1 MTGCCAFAFAAFAW
15 GSGGPNMQLFT
26 QRSFDILWRAPRL
39 DSTDKQPKHISCLL
53 HLTYSNRLSSDS
65 ESTGRLGGT
74 EHLQYM
80 GSSQDL
86 KPHCAMKSHLT
97 VIFLGKTPHF
107 ERPMSCCWLCNPE
120 YNTTTWLVVLGV
132 IRMIK
137 ILHTHYSYCLL
148 YSGHKV
154 WKQLFFS

>member
-1 MTGCCAFAFAAFAW
+1 MTGFCAFAFAW

-26 QRSFDILWRAPRL
+26 QRSFGILWRAPRL

-154 WKQLFFS
+154 WKQLFFF